1 MNNNLTNYQI
11 EAQEKYGNL
20 TYDKKKSIEKMNT
33 LKQYRIG
40 KQFTKNTDTTYTDTT
55 YKAPGNDFDIIT
67 EHYQNVERPEQLAQ
81 EVDKIQDED
90 AMEQVRSAWR
100 RHGELYNARLH
111 ESIRNEKAAQA
122 KTFSDV
128 LTHARK
134 DLDVLT
140 HPRENPVLESIK
152 SLTKTKKGGKTRVFR
167 KKSAKKVSRRNR
179 RSRNIRRN
187 RRSRAHKRK

>member
-20 TYDKKKSIEKMNT
+20 TNHEKTVLNNLNM
-33 LKQYRIG
+33 LKQYQIG
-40 KQFTKNTDTTYTDTT
+40 KHFTENTDTI

-67 EHYQNVERPEQLAQ
+67 EHYQNVERPQQLAQ
-81 EVDKIQDED
+81 EVDEIQDED

-111 ESIRNEKAAQA
+111 ESIRNEKAAKA

-128 LTHARK
+128 LTHARENP
-134 DLDVLT
+134 DVL
-140 HPRENPVLESIK
+140 EGIK

>member
-67 EHYQNVERPEQLAQ
+67 EYYQNVERPEQLAQ

-128 LTHARK
+128 LTHARE
-134 DLDVLT
+134 
-140 HPRENPVLESIK
+140 HPVVLESIK